1 MATFT
6 INIEKI
12 GNRIWLYS
20 LDTEG
25 NMDNIPE
32 QVLNEIKT
40 GAQRACNYL
49 NGIRIREDI
58 ANRQQANRQIMQL
71 DVVKNHPIIKKM
83 SGRITKCIEL
93 NRELRFGQI
102 LYNALCPSE
111 FIQVKHDLFQPG
123 EDAFAEESV
132 ITLKR
137 LKDEAL
143 QTKG

>member
-6 INIEKI
+6 IDIEKI
-12 GNRIWLYS
+12 GGRIWLYS
-20 LDTEG
+20 LDTSG
-25 NMDNIPE
+25 NMSDIPE
-32 QVLNEIKT
+32 QVLNELKA

-83 SGRITKCIEL
+83 LGRITKHIEL

-102 LYNALCPSE
+102 LYNALGKDE
-111 FIQVKHDLFQPG
+111 FIQVKRDLFPPG
-123 EDAFAEESV
+123 RDAFVEESV
-132 ITLKR
+132 TTLKR
-137 LKDEAL
+137 LKDETL